1 MTDWKELLG
10 RLTLKIICADQIA
23 LLNAISNEGI
33 VLKDTKIIGDLD
45 LEITIRIAD
54 FKRFSQISKK
64 HGASVKVLR
73 SIGFLRFGRVVSKRP
88 VLVVLFAFMLF
99 LTCYLPSRVLFVS
112 VEGNTS
118 VPTNLVLEAAEK
130 CGIRFGV
137 SRKTIRS
144 EILKN
149 ALLQE
154 IPQLQWAGINTSGCT
169 AVISV
174 REKTVSEINQ
184 SDSNT
189 VCSIVALRDGIIQ
202 NCTVF
207 EGNPLCT
214 VGQAVKAGQIL
225 VSGYQD
231 CGILVKAT
239 HADAEISALTFREIQ
254 AVIPQFTAARGD
266 MQEQRTCYAIKIGKK
281 VINLFKDSG
290 NSDPMCVK
298 MYSEKYVRLP
308 GGFQL
313 PIAII
318 KVTHFYYTQKQQLPV
333 DADQYSWLDDFARS
347 HLQTIMIAGQILS
360 GDTTLDAGEA
370 VSHFYGKY
378 ACVEM
383 IGQVKYEQMILKGD
397 KND

>member
-1 MTDWKELLG
+1 MTDWKEFLG
-10 RLTLKIICADQIA
+10 RLTLKITCADRIA
-23 LLNAISNEGI
+23 LLNAISSEKI
-33 VLKDTKIIGDLD
+33 ILKDTKIIGALD
-45 LEITIRIAD
+45 LHITIRMAD
-54 FKRFSQISKK
+54 FKKFSQIAKK
-64 HGASVKVLR
+64 HGASVKILQSVGILH
-73 SIGFLRFGRVVSKRP
+73 LGRTISRRP
-88 VLVVLFAFMLF
+88 VLIVLFAFLLF
-99 LTCYLPSRVLFVS
+99 LTCYLPSRVLFIT

-118 VPTNLVLEAAEK
+118 LPTNLVLDAAEK
-130 CGIRFGV
+130 CGIRFGA
-137 SRKTIRS
+137 SRKKIRS

-174 REKTVSEINQ
+174 REKNVSEINQ
-184 SDSNT
+184 SDNNT

-207 EGNPLCT
+207 EGNPLCS

-231 CGILVKAT
+231 CGIVVKAIR
-239 HADAEISALTFREIQ
+239 ADAEIRALTIREIH
-254 AVIPQFTAARGD
+254 AVVPQFTTARGD
-266 MQEQRTCYAIKIGKK
+266 MREQKTVYAVKIGKK

-298 MYSEKYVRLP
+298 MYMEEYVRLP

-318 KVTHFYYTQKQQLPV
+318 KVTQSYYEQKQQLAV
-333 DADQYSWLDDFARS
+333 DAEQYGWLDDSVRQY
-347 HLQTIMIAGQILS
+347 LQTTMIAGQVLS
-360 GDTTLDAGEA
+360 GNITLDANED
-370 VSHFYGKY
+370 VCYFYGKY

-383 IGQVKYEQMILKGD
+383 IGQVKCEQMILKGD
-397 KND
+397 MND